1 MVESTGSGDRTQIKA
16 DLHAFAEEHLKASE
30 GYEVVDDTNTTLKV
44 DGADQKIHIVTKRVW
59 VEGKGYVLVAQ
70 GEVGGMTI
78 AKFKAFRDDIAN
90 ALTAMDKAKVKATKL
105 DNADGA
111 DMAVMMQIKLPW
123 PMSNRVIMNMFYFS
137 EENVSNGVYTQCSSS
152 RGNEKIVEE
161 HKKTIGKDVVG
172 HTHCGYMRVEETS
185 TGAKWSS
192 VQCVELGGSIPDMMK
207 GKISSRQAKQGFNTI
222 NFILTGA
229 AMPE

>member
-1 MVESTGSGDRTQIKA
+1 MVESTGSVDRAQIKA
-16 DLHAFAEEHLKASE
+16 DIHAFAEEHIKASE

-44 DGADQKIHIVTKRVW
+44 DGVDQAIKIVTKRVW

-78 AKFKAFRDDIAN
+78 AKFKAFRDDMAN
-90 ALTAMDKAKVKATKL
+90 ALTKMDPAKVKATKL
-105 DNADGA
+105 DDADGA
-111 DMAVMMQIKLPW
+111 DAAVMMQIKFPW
-123 PMSNRVIMNMFYFS
+123 PMSNRVIMNLFYFS

-152 RGNEKIVEE
+152 RGNEKLVKD
-161 HKKTIGKDVVG
+161 HAKTIGKDVVG

-185 TGAKWSS
+185 TGAKWTG